1 MKLLESYGDKVF
13 GAIKG
18 LDRIRFRGTLR
29 WLANADGLRRFLS
42 CSHILLK
49 DFGAWAEAKTKQVRQ
64 DCALQAEALGIP
76 AIYLRSSGIDK
87 DGEARRIAQ
96 ERGLANGP
104 ICQFSVVES
113 CMAPLVQGNKASQK
127 LELNYRPRKC
137 VFIYHYFDDPQV
149 GLGHV
154 RLQSWLPFGVTICL
168 NGRHW
173 LEKQLQRG
181 GLNYVKDGNCFPW
194 LEDVAAGQRLL
205 DEQLQT
211 HWPGLLERLL
221 RQACP
226 ELAQI
231 MAPLDF
237 SFYWSAEETEWA
249 SDIMFKSAAE
259 LEALYP
265 KLIRHGLL
273 VSDSPAVMRYLGKG
287 NLSVSGK
294 LMGAQVQQI
303 QSDCRRRH
311 EGVRLKHWVG
321 RNSVKAYNK
330 AGNRILRLE
339 TTINNTRDFKVFRAP
354 ENHSEREPSWLPL
367 RKGVADLHRRCQISD
382 ASNERYGDALA
393 AALVEEKLGEVVKG
407 ACRRVVKNGRSHR
420 ALNPWHELDYKLL
433 TFLGRGELAI
443 NGFRN
448 KDLRGILAPQRSAE
462 APDQVARRRL
472 SAKATRCI
480 GLLRAHGLIRKVP
493 RTSRYVLTDQGR
505 KFTTALLSASATD
518 IKTLM
523 ELAA

>member
-1 MKLLESYGDKVF
+1 MKLVELYGDKVQ

-29 WLANADGLRRFLS
+29 WLANADGLGAFLHQS
-42 CSHILLK
+42 GVLLK
-49 DFGAWAEAKTKQVRQ
+49 DFKAWALEKTAQVRQ
-64 DCALQAEALGIP
+64 GCARQAEVLGIP
-76 AIYLRSSGIDK
+76 TVYLNRAGVDK

-96 ERGLANGP
+96 ERGLGEGP
-104 ICQFSVVES
+104 LCQFSVQEV
-113 CMAPLVQGNKASQK
+113 CQAPAVTGNKASRK
-127 LELNYRPRKC
+127 LELHYRPRKC
-137 VFIYHYFDDPQV
+137 VFVYHYFDDPHV

-154 RLQSWLPFGVTICL
+154 RLQTWIPFGVTICL

-173 LEKQLQRG
+173 LEKQLQG
-181 GLNYVKDGNCFPW
+181 AGLGYVKDGNCFPW
-194 LEDVAAGQRLL
+194 LEDVAASQRLL

-211 HWPGLLERLL
+211 HWPALLERLL

-226 ELAQI
+226 GLERI

-249 SDIMFKSAAE
+249 SDVMFKEAGE

-265 KLIRHGLL
+265 KLIRHGLI
-273 VSDSPAVMRYLGKG
+273 VSDSPAVLRYLGKG
-287 NLSVSGK
+287 NLSASGK

-303 QSDCRRRH
+303 QSDCRRRY

-330 AGNRILRLE
+330 AGNRILRVE

-354 ENHSEREPSWLPL
+354 ENHPEREPSWQPL
-367 RKGVADLHRRCQISD
+367 RKGVADLNRRCQISD
-382 ASNERYGDALA
+382 ASNERYGAALA
-393 AALVEEKLGEVVKG
+393 AAVVEEKLGEVACG
-407 ACRRVVKNGRSHR
+407 ACRRVVKDGRSHR
-420 ALNPWHELDYKLL
+420 ALNPWNELDYQLL
-433 TFLGRGELAI
+433 TFLGRGEWAI

-448 KDLRGILAPQRSAE
+448 RDLRAVLGPGAGTESDPAQ
-462 APDQVARRRL
+462 RRRL
-472 SAKATRCI
+472 SAKATRCLS
-480 GLLRAHGLIRKVP
+480 LLRAHGLIRKVSC
-493 RTSRYVLTDQGR
+493 TNRYVLSDLGR

-518 IKTLM
+518 VKKLM

>member
-1 MKLLESYGDKVF
+1 MKLVELYGDKVL

-18 LDRIRFRGTLR
+18 LDRVRFRGTLR
-29 WLANADGLRRFLS
+29 WLANAEGLRSFLS
-42 CSHILLK
+42 RYGVLLK
-49 DFGAWAEAKTKQVRQ
+49 NFKGWAMEKTAHVREG
-64 DCALQAEALGIP
+64 CAQQAEALGIP
-76 AIYLRSSGIDK
+76 TIYLRSSAVDK

-96 ERGLANGP
+96 ERGVADGP
-104 ICQFSVVES
+104 ICQFSVVEP
-113 CMAPLVQGNKASQK
+113 CLAPTVEGNRTSKK

-137 VFIYHYFDDPQV
+137 VFVYHYFDDPQV

-154 RLQSWLPFGVTICL
+154 RLQTWLPFGVTICL

-173 LEKQLQRG
+173 LEKQLRG
-181 GLNYVKDGNCFPW
+181 AGLNYVKDGNCFPW
-194 LEDVAAGQRLL
+194 LEDVAAAQRLL

-211 HWPGLLERLL
+211 HWPDLLERLL

-226 ELAQI
+226 GLEQV

-249 SDIMFKSAAE
+249 TDVMFKSAGE

-265 KLIRHGLL
+265 RLIRHGMI
-273 VSDSPAVMRYLGKG
+273 VSDSPAVLRYLGKRRPESSG
-287 NLSVSGK
+287 LGCGVAPDEVS
-294 LMGAQVQQI
+294 
-303 QSDCRRRH
+303 SDCRRRY
-311 EGVRLKHWVG
+311 EGVRIKHWIN

-330 AGNRILRLE
+330 SATILRLE

-354 ENHSEREPSWLPL
+354 ENHPERDLSWQKL

-382 ASNERYGDALA
+382 AANERYGEALA
-393 AALVEEKLGEVVKG
+393 AAVVEDKLGEVAKG
-407 ACRRVVKNGRSHR
+407 ACRRVVKDGRSHR
-420 ALNPWHELDYKLL
+420 ALNPWTELDYKLL
-433 TFLGRGELAI
+433 TFLGRGELAL

-448 KDLRGILAPQRSAE
+448 KDLRAILVPEQSA
-462 APDQVARRRL
+462 APDEVHKRRL

-480 GLLRAHGLIRKVP
+480 RLLRAHGLIRKVS
-493 RTSRYVLTDQGR
+493 RTSRYVLTEQGR

-518 IKTLM
+518 VKTLM